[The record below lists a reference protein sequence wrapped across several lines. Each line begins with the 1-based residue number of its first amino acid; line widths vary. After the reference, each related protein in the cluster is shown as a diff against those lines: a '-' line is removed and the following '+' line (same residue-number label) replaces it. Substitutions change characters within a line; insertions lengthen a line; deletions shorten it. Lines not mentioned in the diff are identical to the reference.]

1 MICPYCEVEI
11 TTSQV
16 DAEDGYCPECGSA
29 ITPSTIFMD
38 QDDDV
43 LDDLDDLDELDEL
56 DPFEKR
62 DRSNVLE
69 DDEY

>member
-11 TTSQV
+11 TMSQV

-38 QDDDV
+38 Q
-43 LDDLDDLDELDEL
+43 EEI
-56 DPFEKR
+56 
-62 DRSNVLE
+62 E
-69 DDEY
+69 DDELEELDDFGKNKKLDGLDDDF

>member
-11 TTSQV
+11 TMSQV

-38 QDDDV
+38 QEELDDD
-43 LDDLDDLDELDEL
+43 LEDLDDFGKNEKLDGLD
-56 DPFEKR
+56 
-62 DRSNVLE
+62 
-69 DDEY
+69 DDF

>member
-11 TTSQV
+11 TMSQV

-38 QDDDV
+38 QEDPED
-43 LDDLDDLDELDEL
+43 DELDDIDTFGKNEKL
-56 DPFEKR
+56 DG
-62 DRSNVLE
+62 L
-69 DDEY
+69 DDDF

>member
-11 TTSQV
+11 TMNQV

-38 QDDDV
+38 QE
-43 LDDLDDLDELDEL
+43 DDLDELEELDEL
-56 DPFEKR
+56 DDLDK
-62 DRSNVLE
+62 L
-69 DDEY
+69 DDDY

>member
-11 TTSQV
+11 TMSQV

-38 QDDDV
+38 QEEIDDE
-43 LDDLDDLDELDEL
+43 LEDLDDFVKNEKLDGLD
-56 DPFEKR
+56 DGF
-62 DRSNVLE
+62 
-69 DDEY
+69 